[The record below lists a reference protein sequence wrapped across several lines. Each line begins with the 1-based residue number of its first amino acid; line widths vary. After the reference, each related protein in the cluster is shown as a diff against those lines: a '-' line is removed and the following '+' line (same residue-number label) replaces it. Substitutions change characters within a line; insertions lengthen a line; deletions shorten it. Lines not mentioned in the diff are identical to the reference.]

1 MYLVWYKLLYRQKS
15 SYVLGV
21 IMIRVVQQDSTSCGL
36 ACIATLARTKYSD
49 AKDVALDL
57 LDLEPNDEFY
67 TTAPQLK
74 TLGQAFKLN

>member
-1 MYLVWYKLLYRQKS
+1 
-15 SYVLGV
+15 
-21 IMIRVVQQDSTSCGL
+21 L

-49 AKDVALDL
+49 VKDVALDL
-57 LDLEPNDEFY
+57 FDLELNDEFY